1 MTEPTSSTEASLA
14 GQQHR
19 DPVGD
24 SRWVW
29 QHGNG
34 NWTINLFAWVL
45 RKVFRRCQDS
55 VTYDHASFVD
65 AMTAAKAELGEEF
78 PLVIVPVHRSYF
90 DFLFCSYLFHA
101 HPELGIKLPKIA
113 AAEEFGEVPILGH
126 LLNRAGAFYIRRGVG
141 KEDVELTEHVET
153 LVAERSVFE
162 FFPEGKRSR
171 AREFLPPKRGLLRCL
186 QGTGESF
193 AILPIAISYDR
204 RCEERALAEELLGGP
219 KPKMSLAAISG
230 WAMRLFS
237 GRMRL
242 GRIHIACGKM
252 LTLTPDSDVKT
263 LADDIMC
270 QLQQHTV
277 TSDFHLN
284 VFAHTTGINAKWLK
298 ADLAKRGA
306 PLITSDLPAVDP
318 NQPIPPA
325 IERSLRYQWQHYYAA
340 EARAA
345 APNNPALQHWLN
357 RQCYTESQAGSDD
370 PHLPD
375 LLIAL
380 YAPICQHYIWLA
392 ETLRDQTGNTDADT
406 IVQRTLNNHPD
417 ADLTTL
423 RCAAA
428 GLVELD
434 LFNTPNRA
442 ALDDYINRSHWPK
455 L

>member
-1 MTEPTSSTEASLA
+1 MNTRTNALTEVSLA
-14 GQQHR
+14 GRQHR

-24 SRWVW
+24 VRWVW
-29 QHGNG
+29 QHGKG
-34 NWTINLFAWVL
+34 NWTINLFALVL
-45 RKVFRRCQDS
+45 RKVFRGCQDLVS
-55 VTYDHASFVD
+55 YDHQSFVD
-65 AMTAAKAELGEEF
+65 AIAAARAELGEEF

-141 KEDVELTEHVET
+141 KEDVELTEHVEE
-153 LVAERSVFE
+153 LVAERAVFE

-186 QGTGESF
+186 QGTGETF

-230 WAMRLFS
+230 WALRLLT

-242 GRIHIACGKM
+242 GRMHIRCGDM
-252 LTLTPDSDVKT
+252 LSLNPRSDVKQ
-263 LADDIMC
+263 LADDIMQ
-270 QLQQHTV
+270 QLQKHTA

-284 VFAHTTGINAKWLK
+284 VFAHNTGINAAWLK
-298 ADLAKRGA
+298 ADLHKRGA
-306 PLITSDLPAVDP
+306 PLIHSDLPAVDP
-318 NQPIPPA
+318 HQPIPPT
-325 IERSLRYQWQHYYAA
+325 IELALRYQWQHYYAA

-345 APNNPALQHWLN
+345 APDNPALKHWLD

-370 PHLPD
+370 PQLPT
-375 LLIAL
+375 LLAAL
-380 YAPICQHYIWLA
+380 YTPVCQNYIWLA
-392 ETLRDQTGNTDADT
+392 ETLRDQAADADAET
-406 IVQRTLNNHPD
+406 LIKRTLARQPN
-417 ADLTTL
+417 ADLTIL
-423 RCAAA
+423 RCAADNLA
-428 GLVELD
+428 ELD
-434 LFNTPNRA
+434 LFNPTDA
-442 ALDDYINRSHWPK
+442 AEINHYIQRCRW